1 MIFKNLKTISKRNL
15 KLLPQSA
22 IKGAFIDKNDNR
34 NAIWDMLVTKE
45 GRCFFS
51 VCAELYVHRS
61 AGLYEYIYETNEIKC
76 CFELDNMVLYEKDAI
91 MPSKIHTSM
100 SEMNDGRI
108 SPAVLLSHVTSCFP
122 SRVQEFV
129 PLLIWWMIL
138 PLTLPPQVC
147 ELKHPFPASLRLVS
161 RFPTKHA
168 LPFICAS

>member
-1 MIFKNLKTISKRNL
+1 MIFKNLHTISKRNL

-22 IKGAFIDKNDNR
+22 IKGAFISADDNR
-34 NAIWDMLVTKE
+34 NAIWDMFVTKE

-108 SPAVLLSHVTSCFP
+108 IMTTHTTS
-122 SRVQEFV
+122 Q
-129 PLLIWWMIL
+129 
-138 PLTLPPQVC
+138 
-147 ELKHPFPASLRLVS
+147 
-161 RFPTKHA
+161 
-168 LPFICAS
+168 